1 MRDLSDP
8 IQDYCMNRVM
18 FGVASSPYLAVRTLQ
33 QAVNDQGSSS
43 PSASWH
49 VMHSFYVDDLLGG
62 AHTHEGAITL
72 YNELRV
78 MLGKAGFDLR
88 KWRSNSHQVLE
99 QIPTQ
104 LLEPMPTQDLVDRH
118 SAAYPKALG
127 ELGIRPKTLWPC
139 TLICLP
145 ILCLP
150 RGV

>member
-1 MRDLSDP
+1 
-8 IQDYCMNRVM
+8 
-18 FGVASSPYLAVRTLQ
+18 
-33 QAVNDQGSSS
+33 
-43 PSASWH
+43 
-49 VMHSFYVDDLLGG
+49 MHSFYVDDLLGG

-127 ELGIRPKTLWPC
+127 VAWDSAKDTMATHIDLPPNFVSTKRGIISDVAKTFDVLGWLAPTILLMKVLYQKLWEEQ
-139 TLICLP
+139 LGWDDQV
-145 ILCLP
+145 P
-150 RGV
+150 RAF